1 MNNQIK
7 YGLFAL
13 INFVFVVCG
22 FAQTTTTA
30 NVAPSDFNIS
40 INTALACIAVIL
52 LFIIIMLTVTVNQ
65 AVDFY
70 KQKNDDAK
78 KDNGTNIKPI
88 AILLG
93 LLAISQVVFSQE
105 TAAAATPVVDNT
117 AQQAASIYMY
127 SFIVLIVIEVA
138 VILFL
143 LKSIRFLTGI
153 EKQQSL
159 KSANS
164 STDSL
169 WSKIN
174 SLKPL
179 EEEASLDTGH
189 SYDGIREL
197 DNITPPWFTAAFI
210 ATIIF
215 AIVYMYRYEVA
226 HSAPDQIEEFETEM
240 RNAKQAQDSLLKLE
254 GNNIDENTVVMLTGG
269 DIDAGKSLFNTNCSA
284 CHGDKGQG
292 GVGPNLTD
300 VYWLHGGSVK
310 DVFKSIK
317 YGWADKGMKSWKDD
331 FSPKQIAQLASY
343 IESLKGSNPPNAKEK
358 QGELY
363 VEEAAVPAASTDST
377 TVAEP
382 TQK

>member
-1 MNNQIK
+1 MNNYIK
-7 YGLFAL
+7 YALFAM
-13 INFVFVVCG
+13 INFVFVLAG
-22 FAQTTTTA
+22 FSQTAAATPA
-30 NVAPSDFNIS
+30 SSDFNIS

-105 TAAAATPVVDNT
+105 TAAAATPVVDNS
-117 AQQAASIYMY
+117 AQHAASIYMY
-127 SFIVLIVIEVA
+127 SFIILILVEVA

-164 STDSL
+164 SADSF

-174 SLKPL
+174 NLKPI

-215 AIVYMYRYEVA
+215 AIVYVYRYEVA
-226 HSAPDQIEEFETEM
+226 HSAPDQIEEFQTEM
-240 RNAKQAQDSLLKLE
+240 HNAKLVQDSLLKLE
-254 GNNIDENTVVMLTGG
+254 GNKIDENSVVLLTGG
-269 DIDAGKSLFNTNCSA
+269 DVDAGKSTFMSNCSA

-300 VYWLHGGSVK
+300 EYWIHGGSLG

-317 YGWADKGMKSWKDD
+317 YGWVEKGMKSWKDD
-331 FSPKQIAQLASY
+331 FSPKQIAQLTSY
-343 IESLKGSNPPNAKEK
+343 IKTLKGTNPSNAKEK

-363 VEEAAVPAASTDST
+363 VESAITTVTVADST
-377 TVAEP
+377 TKE
-382 TQK
+382 TSKK

>member
-105 TAAAATPVVDNT
+105 TAAAATPVVDNS
-117 AQQAASIYMY
+117 AQHAASIYMY
-127 SFIVLIVIEVA
+127 SFIILILVEVA

-164 STDSL
+164 SADSF

-174 SLKPL
+174 NLKPI

-197 DNITPPWFTAAFI
+197 DNITPPWFTAGI
-210 ATIIF
+210 
-215 AIVYMYRYEVA
+215 YCYY
-226 HSAPDQIEEFETEM
+226 H
-240 RNAKQAQDSLLKLE
+240 L
-254 GNNIDENTVVMLTGG
+254 
-269 DIDAGKSLFNTNCSA
+269 
-284 CHGDKGQG
+284 CHCIC
-292 GVGPNLTD
+292 V
-300 VYWLHGGSVK
+300 
-310 DVFKSIK
+310 
-317 YGWADKGMKSWKDD
+317 
-331 FSPKQIAQLASY
+331 
-343 IESLKGSNPPNAKEK
+343 
-358 QGELY
+358 
-363 VEEAAVPAASTDST
+363 
-377 TVAEP
+377 
-382 TQK
+382 